1 SFNSMMMSFTGE
13 GWGEGM
19 SRMVID
25 DEMWFRL
32 EKLLPKP
39 KGRHGEDDRLF
50 MEAICWMLRTGAA
63 WRDLPLDYGNRKSV
77 YNRYN
82 NWSKKG
88 YITAILAEL
97 KKDGDHEWHMLDGS
111 IIKVHQDAMRS
122 SYDRSAEAIGSSV
135 GGLSTKIHAMTH
147 WVNSSIY

>member
-1 SFNSMMMSFTGE
+1 MMMFFAGE

-25 DEMWFRL
+25 DEMWSRL

-63 WRDLPLDYGNRKSV
+63 WRDLPPDYGNWKSV

-88 YITAILAEL
+88 YITAKIVCIQRPMIVISTRKEILLSAFFRKLSVLEGL
-97 KKDGDHEWHMLDGS
+97 LQGM
-111 IIKVHQDAMRS
+111 IKQPECTSLV
-122 SYDRSAEAIGSSV
+122 
-135 GGLSTKIHAMTH
+135 
-147 WVNSSIY
+147 

>member
-1 SFNSMMMSFTGE
+1 MVPFAGE

-25 DEMWFRL
+25 DEIWSRL
-32 EKLLPKP
+32 EKLLPQP

-63 WRDLPLDYGNRKSV
+63 WRDLPPDYGNWKSV

-82 NWSKKG
+82 NWSKKV
-88 YITAILAEL
+88 ILPQYWE
-97 KKDGDHEWHMLDGS
+97 
-111 IIKVHQDAMRS
+111 
-122 SYDRSAEAIGSSV
+122 
-135 GGLSTKIHAMTH
+135 
-147 WVNSSIY
+147 N

>member
-1 SFNSMMMSFTGE
+1 
-13 GWGEGM
+13 M

-39 KGRHGEDDRLF
+39 KGRHGEDYRLF
-50 MEAICWMLRTGAA
+50 MEAICWMLRTGTA

-88 YITAILAEL
+88 YITAILTEL
-97 KKDGDHEWHMLDGS
+97 KKRW
-111 IIKVHQDAMRS
+111 RS
-122 SYDRSAEAIGSSV
+122 RMA
-135 GGLSTKIHAMTH
+135 HA
-147 WVNSSIY
+147 

>member
-1 SFNSMMMSFTGE
+1 MMMSFTGE

-50 MEAICWMLRTGAA
+50 MEAICWMLR
-63 WRDLPLDYGNRKSV
+63 
-77 YNRYN
+77 
-82 NWSKKG
+82 
-88 YITAILAEL
+88 
-97 KKDGDHEWHMLDGS
+97 
-111 IIKVHQDAMRS
+111 
-122 SYDRSAEAIGSSV
+122 
-135 GGLSTKIHAMTH
+135 
-147 WVNSSIY
+147 